1 MDSLEFEIWDKQT
14 YIKYLKD
21 LDINNIKKINEHWD
35 NMRKGYNFIIV
46 DKHDNNQHY
55 SVEFFNEMFL

>member
-21 LDINNIKKINEHWD
+21 LNINNIKKINEHWD
-35 NMRKGYNFIIV
+35 NMRKGYYFIIV